1 MKYFWNI
8 DKGAIHEKLV
18 DYNKEHNTSWTS
30 LTDDQMNELG
40 FAIDMS
46 TKG

>member
-8 DKGAIHEKLV
+8 SKDAIHEKLV
-18 DYNKEHNTSWTS
+18 DYNKDHNTTFTS

-40 FAIDMS
+40 FVIDMS
-46 TKG
+46 SKG